1 MLTAIEE
8 LIELL
13 NKMTKQFLD
22 QLSLHLRRDHLIERE
37 FFDHQ
42 IEVKSHAVFY
52 IAADFCLHHIR
63 ESNIFI
69 SLLDP
74 QHPVYGIFEVLSHL
88 RVIGVVH
95 FFYQQG

>member
-1 MLTAIEE
+1 MLTAVEE

-13 NKMTKQFLD
+13 NKITKQFLD
-22 QLSLHLRRDHLIERE
+22 QITLHLRREHLIERK

-52 IAADFCLHHIR
+52 VAADFCLHHIR
-63 ESNIFI
+63 KSNIFI

-74 QHPVYGIFEVLSHL
+74 QDPVYSVLEVLPHL

-95 FFYQQG
+95 FFD